1 MQPGITSLSGM
12 ARSDEPSR
20 MEMITFFNRS
30 LTGIRTLVSDQARK
44 VKSNTKH
51 APKVH
56 SAREAPARL
65 F

>member
-1 MQPGITSLSGM
+1 
-12 ARSDEPSR
+12 
-20 MEMITFFNRS
+20 MITFFNRS